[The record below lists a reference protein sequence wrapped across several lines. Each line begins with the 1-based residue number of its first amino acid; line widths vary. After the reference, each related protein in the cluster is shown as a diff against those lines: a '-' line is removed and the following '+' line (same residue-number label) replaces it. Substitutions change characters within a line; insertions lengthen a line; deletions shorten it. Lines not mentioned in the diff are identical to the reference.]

1 MRNHTRRNVLG
12 LALVSAT
19 APGLAYAIDAEELD
33 PTDTVPRRF
42 SVRRFLSLSEAEMYK
57 VNLAVR
63 RGRGITIEGYTR
75 SESREIIELAA
86 RDLPAARAL
95 LSQ

>member
-1 MRNHTRRNVLG
+1 MRYHTRRSVLG
-12 LALVSAT
+12 LAVISAA

-42 SVRRFLSLSEAEMYK
+42 SVRRFLSLSEAEVYK

-63 RGRGITIEGYTR
+63 RGRGITIEGYSR
-75 SESREIIELAA
+75 SESRDIIGLAA

-95 LSQ
+95 LSK